1 MGNADDAD
9 DPVGVLVTKEEEL
22 ERLTSSLYSGM
33 RLALGVASILPTRN
47 IRKLENGREGRVG
60 S

>member
-1 MGNADDAD
+1 MMQMTQ
-9 DPVGVLVTKEEEL
+9 PVGLLVTKEEEL
-22 ERLTSSLYSGM
+22 ERLTLPLSSGM
-33 RLALGVASILPTRN
+33 QLTLGVASILLTRN

>member
-1 MGNADDAD
+1 MMQMTQ
-9 DPVGVLVTKEEEL
+9 PVGLLVTKEEEL
-22 ERLTSSLYSGM
+22 ERLTSPLSSGM
-33 RLALGVASILPTRN
+33 QLTLGVASILLTRN